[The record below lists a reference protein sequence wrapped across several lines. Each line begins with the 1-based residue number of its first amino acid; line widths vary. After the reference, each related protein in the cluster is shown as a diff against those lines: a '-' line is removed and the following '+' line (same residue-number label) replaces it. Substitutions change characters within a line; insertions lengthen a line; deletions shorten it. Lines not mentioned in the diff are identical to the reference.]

1 MKINRSQNAARNIIF
16 GVLVKIYNLFVPF
29 IIRTVMIYTLG
40 MQYLGLNSL
49 FVSVLSVLNLAELGV
64 GSAMVFSM
72 YKPIA
77 EDDKDT
83 ICALMRLYKIYYR
96 IIGLAILVIGLFLTP
111 FIPKLISG
119 TLPEGMNVYILYLMN
134 LASTVITYWL
144 FAYKNCLLSA
154 HQRSDITHK
163 INMIIIT
170 VQYGVQIVILVVLKN
185 YYIYI
190 MILFL
195 FSAIENIVR
204 ALVVDKLYPQYR
216 AVGKLPQS
224 EIKKINQRVRD
235 LFTSKIGSII
245 VDSVDTVVISAFLG
259 LTALAIYQNYF
270 YVITSITGF
279 VTIIFTSCTAG
290 IGNSIITETKEKNYN
305 DLKKFMLIISWI
317 SGFCICCFACLYQP
331 FMEIWVGKENMLSF
345 SFVVCLC
352 VYFFVKQIN
361 SLLNLYKDAAGIW
374 HEDRFRPLVTAL
386 TNLGMNLV
394 MVQFWGLYGILLST
408 VLSMLIVGM
417 PWLLHNLFTVLFRK
431 SAREFLVKMLQYMFV
446 SAIVC
451 AVCIGVCSFIKIGLI
466 PTIIIRGIICC
477 ILSNI
482 VFYIIYRRFPEFEQ
496 VKALVLAMLPR
507 KLVQKLSF
515 LEKL

>member
-16 GVLVKIYNLFVPF
+16 GVLVKIYSLFVPF

>member
-1 MKINRSQNAARNIIF
+1 MKINRSQNAVRNIAF

-77 EDDKDT
+77 EDDKGT

-96 IIGLAILVIGLFLTP
+96 IIGLIILVIGLLLTP

-119 TLPEGMNVYILYLMN
+119 TLPEGMDVYILYLMN
-134 LASTVITYWL
+134 LAATVITYWL

-163 INMIIIT
+163 INMIVLT
-170 VQYGVQIVILVVLKN
+170 VQYGIQIIVLVLVKN

-216 AVGKLPQS
+216 AVGKLPQG

-235 LFTSKIGSII
+235 LFTSKIGTII
-245 VDSVDTVVISAFLG
+245 VDSVDTIVISAFLG

-270 YVITSITGF
+270 YIITSIAGF

-290 IGNSIITETKEKNYN
+290 VGNSIVTETKEKNYN

-331 FMEIWVGKENMLSF
+331 FMELWVGKENMLSF
-345 SFVVCLC
+345 SFVICLC
-352 VYFFVKQIN
+352 VYFFVKQMN

-386 TNLGMNLV
+386 ANLGMNLI
-394 MVQFWGLYGILLST
+394 MVQFWGLHGILMST
-408 VLSMLIVGM
+408 VLSMLIIGM
-417 PWLLHNLFTVLFRK
+417 PWLLHNLFTILFHH
-431 SAREFLVKMLQYMFV
+431 SIEDFLVRMLKYVLV
-446 SAIVC
+446 SAIAC
-451 AVCIGVCSFIKIGLI
+451 LVCIVVCSFVKIDLI
-466 PTIIIRGIICC
+466 PTIIIRGIICSV
-477 ILSNI
+477 LSNI
-482 VFYIIYRRFPEFEQ
+482 IFYIIYRKFSEFAQ
-496 VKALVLAMLPR
+496 VKALILAMLPQ